1 MSTLAAHMVLASAEM
16 EPRLFDLDLQLIA
29 DSVLMIIAVFTLF
42 LVASHFLFNPVRDMM
57 QNRQNRIKSELEN
70 AAADMENARAL
81 KEQYEAKLKD
91 IEKEAEAILG
101 EARKKA
107 LANEN
112 KIVSEAKE
120 EATHMILLISE
131 QLSQVHSLLSLFL
144 LAKKPRFREVRYL
157 RVLSQQRLKQ
167 GCLTTKPLLLTSEAS
182 ACLRPSL
189 SSSPE

>member
-1 MSTLAAHMVLASAEM
+1 MSTLATQMVLASAEM

-42 LVASHFLFNPVRDMM
+42 LIASHLLFNPVRDMM

-81 KEQYEAKLKD
+81 KEEYEAKLKEID
-91 IEKEAEAILG
+91 KEAEAILG

-112 KIVSEAKE
+112 KIISDAKE
-120 EATHMILLISE
+120 EAARIIERAGVEAELEKSKAVDEVKREMVVLASLMAGKVVSAAIDTTVQDSLIE
-131 QLSQVHSLLSLFL
+131 ETLKEIGEGTWLS
-144 LAKKPRFREVRYL
+144 
-157 RVLSQQRLKQ
+157 
-167 GCLTTKPLLLTSEAS
+167 
-182 ACLRPSL
+182 
-189 SSSPE
+189 